1 MLVCMQKINFIT
13 HFFLKIL
20 KRNGKLVIL
29 GNLSMPGHTPKMVVS
44 VWGNIRHLSA
54 GKKSTSSFTF
64 SLSYFLLQRY
74 CKLVLGT
81 LDMPGYAHPKWY
93 YQFIENFCVYL
104 QAQKINFIPH
114 AFLKIGWQHFGQ
126 QIENQNFV
134 KYGIGAEIS
143 TTILAFILD
152 YFQEKRFRFLI
163 NFLKSSKKI
172 LVKNGQKWFF
182 MEKRPLPVFK
192 YSNYLPIIY

>member
-74 CKLVLGT
+74 CKLVMHTQSDTISL
-81 LDMPGYAHPKWY
+81 LKIFV
-93 YQFIENFCVYL
+93 FICRH
-104 QAQKINFIPH
+104 QKINFIPH

-163 NFLKSSKKI
+163 YFLKSSKKI
-172 LVKNGQKWFF
+172 LVKNGQKLFF

>member
-1 MLVCMQKINFIT
+1 MPYHT
-13 HFFLKIL
+13 HLKWHLKI
-20 KRNGKLVIL
+20 
-29 GNLSMPGHTPKMVVS
+29 
-44 VWGNIRHLSA
+44 WHLSA

-74 CKLVLGT
+74 CKLVMHTRSDTISL
-81 LDMPGYAHPKWY
+81 LKIFV
-93 YQFIENFCVYL
+93 FICRH
-104 QAQKINFIPH
+104 QKINFIPH